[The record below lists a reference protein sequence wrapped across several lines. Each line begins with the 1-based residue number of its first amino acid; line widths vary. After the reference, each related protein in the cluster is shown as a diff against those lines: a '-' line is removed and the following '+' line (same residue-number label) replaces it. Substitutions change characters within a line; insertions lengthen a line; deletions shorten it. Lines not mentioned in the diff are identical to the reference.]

1 MIERHA
7 TSANIGLSVA
17 PRTDEIVEGWG
28 MRNRTRSRVVR
39 PRDVGEI
46 PAIFAEIVASGGT
59 IGLRGA
65 GCSYGDA
72 SLNDGQTLLD
82 CTALNRIRA
91 WDAATGRITVEP
103 GVTIAQLWQ
112 RMLPDGWW
120 PMVVPGTSAVTLGGA
135 AAANAHGKNNWR
147 VGCIGDHILAFEIVV
162 PSGETLICSR
172 EQNTDLFYGA
182 IGGFGL
188 LGCFTSITLQ
198 ARRVHSGLVCE
209 TQMAYPS
216 LDALLDGLES
226 MTAEADDL
234 VAWIDTSATG
244 PRLGRGLLKASR
256 DLAPGE
262 DPAPRFSLSVAGQ
275 LPRSA
280 LVNHLPNGL
289 LPLLAR
295 PLASRQGV
303 WLANRA
309 QWQLGQGQRATHQ
322 HLTSYARANFPL
334 DAIPGWKDAYR
345 PGGLIQHQSFVPRA
359 DAAKVFRS
367 FIERSHCA
375 GIAPSFAVLK
385 KHRPDDFL
393 LSYLGDG
400 YSLALD
406 YPVRRSDE
414 SKTLALMTEL
424 NDALADAGGR
434 CYFAKDSTLTSE
446 QVRRMYSEDHL
457 ARFLVLKSRYDRRDV
472 LSTDFY
478 RRVLAPR

>member
-1 MIERHA
+1 MIERHT
-7 TSANIGLSVA
+7 TSANTGQRVA
-17 PRTDEIVEGWG
+17 SRTDEIVEGWG
-28 MRNRTRSRVVR
+28 MRNRTRSHVVR
-39 PRDVGEI
+39 PRDVREI
-46 PAIFAEIVASGGT
+46 AVIFAEITASGGT

-72 SLNDGQTLLD
+72 SLNGGQTVLD

-91 WDAATGRITVEP
+91 WDPATGQITVEP

-135 AAANAHGKNNWR
+135 AAANVHGKNNWR
-147 VGCIGDHILAFEIVV
+147 VGSIGDHILAFEIVV
-162 PSGETLICSR
+162 PTGETLTCSR
-172 EQNTDLFYGA
+172 EQNADLFYGA

-198 ARRVHSGLVCE
+198 ARRVHSGLVRE

-226 MTAEADDL
+226 ATADADDL

-244 PRLGRGLLKASR
+244 PGLGRGLLKASR

-262 DPAPRFSLSVAGQ
+262 DPAPHRSLSIAGQ
-275 LPRSA
+275 LPRST
-280 LVNHLPNGL
+280 LVHHLPSGL
-289 LPLLAR
+289 LPTLAR
-295 PLASRQGV
+295 PLASGPGI

-309 QWQLGQGQRATHQ
+309 QWQRGQGRRASRP
-322 HLTSYARANFPL
+322 HLTSYAQANFPL
-334 DAIPGWKDAYR
+334 DAIPHWQDAYR
-345 PGGLIQHQSFVPRA
+345 PGGLIQHQSFMPRA
-359 DAAKVFRS
+359 SASEVFRS
-367 FIERSHCA
+367 FIERSHRA
-375 GIAPSFAVLK
+375 GIIPSFVVLK
-385 KHRPDDFL
+385 KHRSDDFL

-406 YPVRRSDE
+406 YPVRRNE
-414 SKTLALMTEL
+414 EAKTLALMTEL
-424 NDALADAGGR
+424 NEALADAGGR

-446 QVRRMYSEDHL
+446 QVRRMYSQDHL
-457 ARFLVLKSRYDRRDV
+457 ARFLVLKSRYDRQKV
-472 LSTDFY
+472 LSTDLY